1 MDALVES
8 MKRYKRFRR
17 AQAMHLKAI
26 ASAVTGNV
34 DAATAAAAAQA
45 GDTAFHGD
53 LGSAG
58 APPVPRN
65 RERLQS
71 DYADEVFSSHSIQI
85 HIFFLSQKLY
95 HKFQFL

>member
-26 ASAVTGNV
+26 ASAVTGTV

-53 LGSAG
+53 LGSSG
-58 APPVPRN
+58 AHLVPRN
-65 RERLQS
+65 MEMFKSKSCRVPEFRLS
-71 DYADEVFSSHSIQI
+71 CYSC
-85 HIFFLSQKLY
+85 LSL
-95 HKFQFL
+95 

>member
-26 ASAVTGNV
+26 ASAVTGTV

-45 GDTAFHGD
+45 GDTAFHSD
-53 LGSAG
+53 LGSLG
-58 APPVPRN
+58 ANQAFLLPLPNIKHVLFKGKN
-65 RERLQS
+65 TF
-71 DYADEVFSSHSIQI
+71 FSETS
-85 HIFFLSQKLY
+85 LKLV
-95 HKFQFL
+95 